1 MAAPTLNP
9 MQKVRRHK
17 IQDIKKKSTLNPR
30 QKNNFNIFLKLLKSE
45 ENIKK

>member
-17 IQDIKKKSTLNPR
+17 IQDIKKKLHN
-30 QKNNFNIFLKLLKSE
+30 KSK
-45 ENIKK
+45 IKE